1 LRGRIW
7 NDQGHRGPEPAGP
20 DRPITW
26 SSRAMTS
33 SPTSDTD
40 PAGPEATAPPKAPM
54 APIGRL
60 FAAVAFLEA
69 FTWVGLLVGMFLK
82 YVTGTTE
89 AGVWLFGRLHG
100 GTFMVYV
107 GVTIVAAISLRWR
120 WWVTLIALLAAVP
133 PLVTVPMEIWL
144 RRTRRLTRRPRVL
157 PPRPRSSGP
166 PRRRG
171 GPMRRTGQTSRA
183 GRERLTARAGPTG
196 GGDWP
201 GRPAGP
207 ARRHRGA
214 APGRAET
221 RAGLRNGERKST
233 RLHSSHV

>member
-1 LRGRIW
+1 
-7 NDQGHRGPEPAGP
+7 
-20 DRPITW
+20 
-26 SSRAMTS
+26 MTS

-144 RRTRRLTRRPRVL
+144 RRTRRLTRRSRVL
-157 PPRPRSSGP
+157 AAEATELGP
-166 PRRRG
+166 AQAPRRAHA
-171 GPMRRTGQTSRA
+171 PDRA
-183 GRERLTARAGPTG
+183 
-196 GGDWP
+196 D
-201 GRPAGP
+201 
-207 ARRHRGA
+207 
-214 APGRAET
+214 
-221 RAGLRNGERKST
+221 
-233 RLHSSHV
+233 